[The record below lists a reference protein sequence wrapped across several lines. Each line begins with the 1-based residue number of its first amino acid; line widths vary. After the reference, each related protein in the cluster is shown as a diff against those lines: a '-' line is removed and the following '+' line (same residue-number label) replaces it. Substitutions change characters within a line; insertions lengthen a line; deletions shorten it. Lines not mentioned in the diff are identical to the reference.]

1 MNQNLPQ
8 DIEFVH
14 HLDEKAWHD
23 FVHSNK
29 DANIFHSPEMFQV
42 FKLAHNHQPQLSAI
56 VDKDKKIL
64 ALLPTVQVTV
74 INGLLKRM
82 TTRSISYGSVLC
94 ATDPAGKL
102 ALLSLLQVYSEEAV
116 KSSLFTELRNLS
128 DMNMFQQEFSK
139 AGFIYEDHLNYLID
153 LNNSPEQILQN
164 IGSRTRQHIRRG
176 LRKGIVVVEC
186 ISDRDQLST
195 WYKIIKMTYQGARI
209 PLADLS
215 LFEAAFDI
223 LYPRKMI
230 KFLLARIG
238 TEYVA
243 ASAELLFK
251 DVIYGWY
258 GGMNRDFSKYTPN
271 ELLMWHILE
280 WGASN
285 GYKVYDFGGAGKPGE
300 EFGVRDF
307 KAKFGGDLV
316 CYGRYSKVH
325 QPNLL
330 RWSERGYKLFQ
341 KILGYF

>member
-1 MNQNLPQ
+1 MP
-8 DIEFVH
+8 EAMEVVH

-23 FVHSNK
+23 FVFPNK
-29 DANIFHSPEMFQV
+29 YANIFHTPEMFQV
-42 FKLAHNHQPQLSAI
+42 FNLARNHQPKLSAI

-74 INGLLKRM
+74 LNGLLRRM
-82 TTRSISYGSVLC
+82 STRSISYGSILSS
-94 ATDPAGKL
+94 TDPAGKQ
-102 ALLSLLQVYSEEAV
+102 ALDLLLQAYSEEAGQ
-116 KSSLFTELRNLS
+116 SSLFSELRNLS
-128 DMNMFQQEFSK
+128 DMSMFQKELSQ
-139 AGFIYEDHLNYLID
+139 AGFVYEDHLNYLID

-186 ISDRDQLST
+186 MSDRNQLNT
-195 WYKIIKMTYQGARI
+195 WYDIIKMTYKGARI
-209 PLADLS
+209 PLADIS
-215 LFEAAFDI
+215 LFEAAYDI

-243 ASAELLFK
+243 ASAEMLFK

-258 GGMNRDFSKYTPN
+258 GGMNREFSKYTPN

-285 GYKVYDFGGAGKPGE
+285 GYKVYDFGGAGKPE
-300 EFGVRDF
+300 EESGVRDF
-307 KAKFGGDLV
+307 KAKFGGQLV
-316 CYGRYSKVH
+316 CYGRYTKVH

-330 RWSERGYKLFQ
+330 KWSERGYKIFQ
-341 KILGYF
+341 QMLEFF

>member
-1 MNQNLPQ
+1 MP
-8 DIEFVH
+8 EAMEVVH
-14 HLDEKAWHD
+14 HLDENAWHD
-23 FVHSNK
+23 FVFPNK
-29 DANIFHSPEMFQV
+29 YANIFHTPEMFQV
-42 FKLAHNHQPQLSAI
+42 FNLARNHQPKLSAI

-74 INGLLKRM
+74 LNGLLRRM
-82 TTRSISYGSVLC
+82 TTRSISYGSILSS
-94 ATDPAGKL
+94 TDPVGKQ
-102 ALLSLLQVYSEEAV
+102 ALDLLLQAYSEEAGR
-116 KSSLFTELRNLS
+116 SSLFSELRNLS
-128 DMNMFQQEFSK
+128 DMSMFQKEFSQ
-139 AGFIYEDHLNYLID
+139 AGFVYEDHLNYLID

-186 ISDRDQLST
+186 MSDRNQLNT
-195 WYKIIKMTYQGARI
+195 WYDIIKMTYKGARI
-209 PLADLS
+209 PLADIS

-243 ASAELLFK
+243 ASAEMLFK

-258 GGMNRDFSKYTPN
+258 GGMNREFSKYTPN

-285 GYKVYDFGGAGKPGE
+285 GYKVYDFGGAGKPE
-300 EFGVRDF
+300 EESGVRDF
-307 KAKFGGDLV
+307 KAKFGGQLV
-316 CYGRYSKVH
+316 CYGRYTKVH

-330 RWSERGYKLFQ
+330 KWSERGYKIFQ
-341 KILGYF
+341 QMLEFF